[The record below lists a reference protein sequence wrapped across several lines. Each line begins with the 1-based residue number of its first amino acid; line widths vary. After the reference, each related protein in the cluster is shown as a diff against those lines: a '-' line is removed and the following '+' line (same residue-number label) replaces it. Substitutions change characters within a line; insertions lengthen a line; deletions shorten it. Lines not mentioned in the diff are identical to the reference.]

1 MVLRWS
7 TGMYLYVW
15 YRGYC
20 VAFISGSTLIY
31 IGIYS
36 KAPTPAAQTPIVEV
50 ISCLSPISLLT
61 QVKSKLMN
69 LKQIF
74 TSASFDK
81 LDAE

>member
-1 MVLRWS
+1 
-7 TGMYLYVW
+7 MYLYAW

-20 VAFISGSTLIY
+20 VTFISGSTLIY

-36 KAPTPAAQTPIVEV
+36 RAPTPAAPTPAAQTPIVEV

-74 TSASFDK
+74 ISASFDK
-81 LDAE
+81 LDVE